1 MNQKLFLPI
10 TTEVVFNMNTSN
22 HLNAAFSTI
31 TGSRNKSTKA
41 SAKVEKQSSSYM
53 SMLQAPMTVL
63 ACNVSDRSDITACA
77 ILGYN

>member
-1 MNQKLFLPI
+1 
-10 TTEVVFNMNTSN
+10 MNTSN

>member
-1 MNQKLFLPI
+1 
-10 TTEVVFNMNTSN
+10 MNTSN

-31 TGSRNKSTKA
+31 TGSRNKATKA

-63 ACNVSDRSDITACA
+63 ACNVSDRSDITAIA